1 MSETFR
7 LQRGWMDSFKPQPF
21 TEREAFLWS
30 VENAATYGGE
40 ERLGIPHA
48 PLARGEL
55 LTAVHKLSQAFDWS
69 IPRVRGFLRR
79 MERAGVWQVRPTG
92 GGMLIIAVC
101 AFDQHVSAA
110 SGQSI

>member
-7 LQRGWMDSFKPQPF
+7 LQRGWMESFKPQPF

-55 LTAVHKLSQAFDWS
+55 LTAVHKLSQAFDWP

-79 MERAGVWQVRPTG
+79 MERSGVWQVRPTG
-92 GGMLIIAVC
+92 GGMLIIGVC